1 MHGKHISYKT
11 QKPIY
16 RLMRV
21 EVENQQFA
29 FVIKKKQQLVWRLFH
44 NLKVG
49 IFKVHLQVM
58 NRLQEYHIILKAF
71 FNDHN
76 STHRW
81 FFVFS
86 RTKLTTSWLTPQ
98 FFKTSFLNFGQF
110 VSSFFTYHSTSSAS
124 VIVTHPLT
132 SRVLRTGNILARSR
146 KWLSVISGWSSKS
159 ANPK

>member
-21 EVENQQFA
+21 EVEINSLHLLLQ
-29 FVIKKKQQLVWRLFH
+29 KKKQLGWRLFCD
-44 NLKVG
+44 LKVS
-49 IFKVHLQVM
+49 IFIVHLQVM

-71 FNDHN
+71 FNDQN
-76 STHRW
+76 STQRW

-98 FFKTSFLNFGQF
+98 FFKTSFLNFGQL

-124 VIVTHPLT
+124 VIVTHPLR
-132 SRVLRTGNILARSR
+132 SRVLRTGNILARSL